1 MKKKLLGLALALVLI
16 IGLLPLS
23 AVAAVTD
30 PSPRFYVCDPQN
42 TVDEKFIFG
51 TAATIYV
58 GFENILDTDD
68 TTVLGNKP
76 AKVSAAPAENYI
88 KAEYD
93 GNKKLTITLNSI
105 NYKRVGNCAN
115 FIKAVNYSKW
125 GTSEYDIDIVLVGQ
139 NKIEAL
145 SPEPISSKNSPNI
158 ALGNVGDVTI
168 TGSGSLYANVA
179 VMDRQSFIQHVAVGD
194 LEILNTSITADLY
207 NTDHEDAGTGCII
220 NNGSV
225 TIDNSTFIVNGKG
238 RYGDDTTDWTDA
250 KLYGIRT
257 GTYAD
262 LSTDTTKGVTIK
274 NGSNVVLIS
283 GPVMPLSTNGPINIE
298 NSSVEITKGSSNPTP
313 FATSLPFT
321 NGCTVEMQAI
331 GKEYKPFDSFELA
344 EGTPLTTN
352 DKLIGFKAIHECAA
366 QADDGDCTTAA
377 KCACGKEAIPAKQH
391 TAGANADDCTKD
403 TMCGNEGCTKVFEAA
418 TATAHTPAADDGD
431 CTTDILCSN
440 TGCTQVATK
449 GAEKH
454 VWDRANCDVAGAC
467 TTPGCT
473 KTVEA
478 GVHTGGTATCKD
490 KAKCDECGA
499 EYGELG
505 ACKPAADDGDCTT
518 DIKCSV
524 CGKTTTAGES
534 AHKYTDKNDTT
545 CDNAGCTNT
554 RKVEGTENPKTGDN
568 TAIAVMAALMV
579 TAAAAFV
586 TTKKFAR

>member
-1 MKKKLLGLALALVLI
+1 MKKKLLGLALALVMI

-30 PSPRFYVCDPQN
+30 PSPRLQVCDPQN
-42 TVDEKFIFG
+42 TVDVKFQFG
-51 TAATIYV
+51 TANTIYV
-58 GFENILDTDD
+58 GFEDIEG
-68 TTVLGNKP
+68 GNKP
-76 AKVSAAPAENYI
+76 VQVSTAPAENYI

-93 GNKKLTITLNSI
+93 GDKKLTITLNSI
-105 NYKRVGNCAN
+105 DYKRVGNCAN
-115 FIKAVNYSKW
+115 FIKAVNNSS
-125 GTSEYDIDIVLVGQ
+125 GTNEYDINIVLVGQ

-145 SPEPISSKNSPNI
+145 SPTPVDKQNSPNI
-158 ALGNVGDVTI
+158 ALGNNGKVTI

-179 VMDRQSFIQHVAVGD
+179 VMHKQSFIQHAVEGD

-207 NTDHEDAGTGCII
+207 NAGDSTTMGFII

-225 TIDNSTFIVNGKG
+225 TIDNSTVIANGKG
-238 RYGDDTTDWTDA
+238 PYDDDDTTDWTDA

-283 GPVMPLSTNGPINIE
+283 GPVSPLSTNGPINIE
-298 NSSVEITKGSSNPTP
+298 NSSVEITKGSSNETP

-321 NGCTVEMQAI
+321 KGCTVEMQEI
-331 GKEYKPFDSFELA
+331 DKEYKPVDSFELA
-344 EGTPLTTN
+344 EGTPLTGG

-366 QADDGDCTTAA
+366 QADDGDCTTAV

-403 TMCGNEGCTKVFEAA
+403 TMCGNEGCTQVFEAA